1 MVSRYVPE
9 ALSSRLS
16 RRQVL
21 ATGSIVA
28 LSGCLGSGGS
38 DGPSGAK
45 VNEDVANA
53 PVPDSPDSFTYATT
67 GSSTST
73 VTYYGSWKCPYCA
86 EFSTG
91 LLGELVT
98 DYVESGDISL
108 QFRALAYVDD
118 KPFLG
123 ADASR
128 AARAGLAVWNVD
140 PEMYW
145 RYHEYVFANQPPESE
160 TWATTEKLVSF
171 AESADV
177 RNLDRVREQLDGQT
191 YEPAVQKTSEAA
203 AAAGISGTPTLI
215 IDGETVN
222 PLNDELRVR
231 TLIEDLAD
239 GS

>member
-1 MVSRYVPE
+1 
-9 ALSSRLS
+9 
-16 RRQVL
+16 
-21 ATGSIVA
+21 
-28 LSGCLGSGGS
+28 
-38 DGPSGAK
+38 
-45 VNEDVANA
+45 
-53 PVPDSPDSFTYATT
+53 
-67 GSSTST
+67 
-73 VTYYGSWKCPYCA
+73 
-86 EFSTG
+86 
-91 LLGELVT
+91 
-98 DYVESGDISL
+98 
-108 QFRALAYVDD
+108 
-118 KPFLG
+118 
-123 ADASR
+123 
-128 AARAGLAVWNVD
+128 
-140 PEMYW
+140 MYW

-160 TWATTEKLVSF
+160 TLATTEKLASF